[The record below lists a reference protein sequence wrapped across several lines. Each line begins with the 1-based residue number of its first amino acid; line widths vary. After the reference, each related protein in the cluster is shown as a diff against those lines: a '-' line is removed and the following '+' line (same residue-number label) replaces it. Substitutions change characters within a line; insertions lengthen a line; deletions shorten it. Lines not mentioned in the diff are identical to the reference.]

1 MDPLVPTMAR
11 LKFARVAGIRVNT
24 RTSTATFN
32 YFISYLYNF

>member
-1 MDPLVPTMAR
+1 MDPLVPTILR
-11 LKFARVAGIRVNT
+11 SKFARVEGMRVNT